1 MSQRYDFP
9 KVSRDMEDGQERSW
23 HDPCAAPRA
32 GATPARQSV
41 AAQLSRMLE
50 ERRAWVSSSTSRS
63 HPSPPSTRNSDEP
76 RVPLRLVVSKC
87 LDDWGIESDSS
98 EDTDDFCGWRVGSR
112 AVPVPYRKEDER
124 CPSLSNISISGSS
137 SNHALQWY
145 QGTGTGTG
153 SSTGRPPGPRSC
165 SLQ

>member
-1 MSQRYDFP
+1 MVEEEPSA
-9 KVSRDMEDGQERSW
+9 
-23 HDPCAAPRA
+23 PCAG
-32 GATPARQSV
+32 GATPARHSV
-41 AAQLSRMLE
+41 AAQLSRTLE

-63 HPSPPSTRNSDEP
+63 DQSPPSARNSDEP

-112 AVPVPYRKEDER
+112 AVPLPYRKEDER
-124 CPSLSNISISGSS
+124 CPSLSNSISG
-137 SNHALQWY
+137 
-145 QGTGTGTG
+145 G
-153 SSTGRPPGPRSC
+153 SGRPPGPRNC